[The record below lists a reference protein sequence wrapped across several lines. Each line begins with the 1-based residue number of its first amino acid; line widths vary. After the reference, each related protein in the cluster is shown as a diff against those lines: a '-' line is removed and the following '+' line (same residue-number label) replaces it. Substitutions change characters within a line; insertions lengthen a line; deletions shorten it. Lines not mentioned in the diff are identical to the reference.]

1 MRLGLT
7 VVCFDNN
14 LLHFSHKISAP
25 ASPFA
30 ECCVCAL
37 VGRKKEFELE
47 LLHWSNSGNCRISAG
62 THTPSFAFGM
72 IFKK

>member
-30 ECCVCAL
+30 ECFVCAL

-47 LLHWSNSGNCRISAG
+47 LLHCRIQA
-62 THTPSFAFGM
+62 
-72 IFKK
+72 IVV